1 MEKQHLE
8 RHIEDLYDIF
18 LKLKTKQECKAFL
31 EDLCTYKEVEQMALR
46 AYAAKLFLTGKT
58 YAEIIEETE
67 VSSATLSRVSRA
79 ITHGSGGY
87 RAILGEDG
95 HE

>member
-1 MEKQHLE
+1 
-8 RHIEDLYDIF
+8 
-18 LKLKTKQECKAFL
+18 
-31 EDLCTYKEVEQMALR
+31 MALR

-79 ITHGSGGY
+79 IPHGSGGY
-87 RAILGEDG
+87 RAILDEDG